1 MDLFFFTV
9 FIIAGA
15 LAILTGILMIL
26 IIIRLIK
33 SIFENNQ

>member
-15 LAILTGILMIL
+15 LAILTGILTIL